1 MARVLPLL
9 LLFGVFF
16 VLIALLRRFGGPPRA
31 GGPGR
36 STDFSH
42 RPRPAQA
49 GRAAAGD
56 DSAPLVMRRV
66 ELAGLRDA
74 YSSAPVDP
82 TQALHACARCQAIV
96 HGASLQALREGNHG
110 RCPVCGHRGF
120 RPVRLADDR

>member
-31 GGPGR
+31 GTPGR
-36 STDFSH
+36 STDSSH
-42 RPRPAQA
+42 RPRPAA
-49 GRAAAGD
+49 GGRAAPTD
-56 DSAPLVMRRV
+56 DGAPLIMRRA

-74 YSSAPVDP
+74 YSSAPVDA
-82 TQALHACARCQAIV
+82 TQPLHACARCQAIV
-96 HGASLQALREGNHG
+96 HAASLQALREGNHG

-120 RPVRLADDR
+120 RLVRLVDEP